1 MLPRKI
7 RLPHYLADIQP
18 WIDLADAF
26 DEVFGD
32 KIDNPIRM
40 LADLRNVDNYHPDR
54 LLEHVGIDILNPSDR
69 TNAAGD
75 VWHERVLRIQQANTI
90 GFNYFDSNIFTDD
103 VYDAFVKQAAQFF
116 PEKGTGTFTSFLGF
130 CLNAVLDMASLW
142 SEDHK
147 LFYTD
152 SEVASLVGFNEVY
165 EGGTYYPTPHIEL
178 TIDAESSSTVSI
190 DKLVELFYF
199 LAPINLVIERI
210 IVIAYATMSL
220 NTAMHGQMTVRQVDK
235 LPEGS
240 LNVALFGQMTVY
252 NHQSI

>member
-1 MLPRKI
+1 MTCASCELLLERKLKAIPGITHVDINHRTGIARLRADSRNLP
-7 RLPHYLADIQP
+7 
-18 WIDLADAF
+18 

-190 DKLVELFYF
+190 DKLVELFYK
-199 LAPINLVIERI
+199 N
-210 IVIAYATMSL
+210 Y
-220 NTAMHGQMTVRQVDK
+220 
-235 LPEGS
+235 
-240 LNVALFGQMTVY
+240 LF
-252 NHQSI
+252 H